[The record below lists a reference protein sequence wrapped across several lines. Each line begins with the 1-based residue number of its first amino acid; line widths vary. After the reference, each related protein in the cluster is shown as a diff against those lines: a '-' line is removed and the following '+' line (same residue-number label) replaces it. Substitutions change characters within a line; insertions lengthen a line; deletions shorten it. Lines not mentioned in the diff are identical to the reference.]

1 MKMIIV
7 TGMSGAG
14 KSTALNVLEDE
25 GYYCV
30 DNMPIS
36 LIPKFAELA
45 NAGED
50 GYSNIA
56 IGVDIRSGH
65 ALAELDSVLDDMLIS
80 ILTIQFCFL
89 NQVMMYL

>member
-1 MKMIIV
+1 MLII
-7 TGMSGAG
+7 
-14 KSTALNVLEDE
+14 
-25 GYYCV
+25 CQF
-30 DNMPIS
+30 S

-45 NAGED
+45 NAGDD

-65 ALAELDSVLDDMLIS
+65 ALAELDSVLMICLIS

-89 NQVMMYL
+89 NQVMKYL